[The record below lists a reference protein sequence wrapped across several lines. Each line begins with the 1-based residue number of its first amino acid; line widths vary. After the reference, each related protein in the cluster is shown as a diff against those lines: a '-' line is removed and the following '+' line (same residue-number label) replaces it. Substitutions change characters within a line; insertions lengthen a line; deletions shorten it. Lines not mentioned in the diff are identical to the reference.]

1 MKTSLI
7 LSTVAH
13 AGLIGYALFSYTA
26 PRPLEAVVEQPLP
39 IELVNITSV
48 TKTKLGDEKAK
59 PKDEPAPKQVAAK
72 KPTPVPDVKPAAK
85 PKPKAAPKP
94 PEPEVAKAEPKPPK
108 PEPEAQPKPLE
119 PKPPKPVE
127 VAEPKVESKPEQKA
141 EPKAEP
147 RPDPKTALPTR
158 VATPTVRPRPPRD
171 VKLAKAEAK
180 PKRTEAKAKKPK
192 SLPTDRIKAL
202 LDKSKPS
209 GGARRSTETASLGTR
224 RGEGL
229 KMSASELDA
238 LRGQIRRCW
247 AVQGGGGAGA
257 ETLKAK
263 IEFRLDRSGALISD
277 PVAAA
282 SGGDNASARRAFAR
296 SALRAV
302 KRCAPYNLPADKY
315 ETWADVTVN
324 FSLADM
330 L

>member
-26 PRPLEAVVEQPLP
+26 PRPLEAVIEQPLP

-48 TKTKLGDEKAK
+48 TKTKLGDQKAK
-59 PKDEPAPKQVAAK
+59 PKDEPASKQVAAK

-85 PKPKAAPKP
+85 PKPKA
-94 PEPEVAKAEPKPPK
+94 EPKPPK
-108 PEPEAQPKPLE
+108 PEPKAQPKPLE

-229 KMSASELDA
+229 MMSASELDA